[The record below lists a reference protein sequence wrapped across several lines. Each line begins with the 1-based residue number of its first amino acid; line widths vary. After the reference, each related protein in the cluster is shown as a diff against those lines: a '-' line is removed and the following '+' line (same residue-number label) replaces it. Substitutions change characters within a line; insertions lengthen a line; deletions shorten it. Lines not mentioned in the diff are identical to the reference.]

1 MMREDFAEELRFRR
15 AADLLRQAAEA
26 ISAAKLL
33 LEKGGRADFSA
44 TLLAWE
50 SAAKEQGVAKVR
62 RAAAGH
68 DVLVERL
75 HLKLGLIGPACA
87 RLFLRL
93 IEEPDQLVPVAEL
106 ARAAGIRSAS
116 NRVIKVYI
124 CRLRQALAA
133 RNIPATA
140 IETGLRGYSLRA
152 ALCPDLR
159 ALLMEEGRC
168 ELDERPHLQSVADC
182 IGQGGSSGPAVS
194 RSD

>member
-1 MMREDFAEELRFRR
+1 MMPEDFAEELRFHR

-50 SAAKEQGVAKVR
+50 AAAKEQGAMKVR

-68 DVLVERL
+68 DALVERL

-87 RLFLRL
+87 RVFLRL
-93 IEEPDQLVPVAEL
+93 IEEPDQLVPIAEL

-124 CRLRQALAA
+124 CRLRRALAA
-133 RNIPATA
+133 RHIPGTA
-140 IETGLRGYSLRA
+140 IETGPRGYSLRS
-152 ALCPDLR
+152 ALCPGLR
-159 ALLMEEGRC
+159 DLLM
-168 ELDERPHLQSVADC
+168 DERPNELRE
-182 IGQGGSSGPAVS
+182 IG
-194 RSD
+194 

>member
-1 MMREDFAEELRFRR
+1 MMPEDFAEELRFHR

-50 SAAKEQGVAKVR
+50 AAAKEQGAMKVR

-68 DVLVERL
+68 DALVERL

-87 RLFLRL
+87 RVFLRL
-93 IEEPDQLVPVAEL
+93 VEEPDHLVPIAEL

-124 CRLRQALAA
+124 CRLRQALAV
-133 RNIPATA
+133 RHIPGSA
-140 IETGLRGYSLRA
+140 IETGTKGYSLRSG
-152 ALCPDLR
+152 LFPGLR
-159 ALLMEEGRC
+159 DLLM
-168 ELDERPHLQSVADC
+168 DERAGELRE
-182 IGQGGSSGPAVS
+182 IG
-194 RSD
+194 